1 MKLSAPKKLTW
12 YVSLVFG
19 LVALIASIISVPFVS
34 TNAVWFALIGWLLL
48 ILATLLK
55 GF

>member
-1 MKLSAPKKLTW
+1 MKLSAPKKWTW

-19 LVALIASIISVPFVS
+19 LVAIIAMIITVPFVS
-34 TNAVWFALIGWLLL
+34 ANAVWFALVGWLLL